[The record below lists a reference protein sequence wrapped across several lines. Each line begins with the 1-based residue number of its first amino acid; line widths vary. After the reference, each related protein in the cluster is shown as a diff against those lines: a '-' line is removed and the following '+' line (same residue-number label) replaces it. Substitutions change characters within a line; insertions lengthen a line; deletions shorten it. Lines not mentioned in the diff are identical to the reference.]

1 MKEVN
6 LKNVNDRINRIME
19 SKEIMG
25 RQARLSMNTEFELAC
40 LIRLREF
47 MEMEEYDEECLID
60 IHGSI
65 PQFEVEL
72 P

>member
-25 RQARLSMNTEFELAC
+25 QQARLSMNTEFELAC

-47 MEMEEYDEECLID
+47 MEEEGFMDEICT
-60 IHGSI
+60 
-65 PQFEVEL
+65 P
-72 P
+72 

>member
-6 LKNVNDRINRIME
+6 LKNVNERINRIME

-47 MEMEEYDEECLID
+47 MEIQLA
-60 IHGSI
+60 
-65 PQFEVEL
+65 EL
-72 P
+72 CDGTELVMAYHESP

>member
-25 RQARLSMNTEFELAC
+25 RQARLSMNTEFELVC

-47 MEMEEYDEECLID
+47 MEMDFCLEDNIID
-60 IHGSI
+60 AHGVIPPLSI
-65 PQFEVEL
+65 
-72 P
+72 